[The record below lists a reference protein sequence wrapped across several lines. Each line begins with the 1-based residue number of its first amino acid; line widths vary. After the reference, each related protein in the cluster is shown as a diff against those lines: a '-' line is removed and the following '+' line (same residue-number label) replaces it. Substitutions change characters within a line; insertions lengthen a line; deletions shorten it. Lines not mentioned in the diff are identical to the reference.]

1 MNPSRFR
8 TDDYMQALQGLMPSG
23 QAWAKSQNA
32 VQSAVLRALARSY
45 RQSDADAL
53 ALLRGAFPGTV
64 DAFLPEWE
72 ATLNLPDPCVYNEDQ
87 TTEARQRA
95 VVAKLTSTGA
105 LSRRYYTD
113 VARALGFIVS
123 ITEYRPF
130 RAGMSGAGQPLNHGD
145 WRFTWCVTVISPPVT
160 PENYDA
166 YQQMVCTL
174 TSESPS
180 ETLLIFSH

>member
-72 ATLNLPDPCVYNEDQ
+72 ATLNLPDP
-87 TTEARQRA
+87 
-95 VVAKLTSTGA
+95 
-105 LSRRYYTD
+105 
-113 VARALGFIVS
+113 
-123 ITEYRPF
+123 
-130 RAGMSGAGQPLNHGD
+130 
-145 WRFTWCVTVISPPVT
+145 
-160 PENYDA
+160 
-166 YQQMVCTL
+166 
-174 TSESPS
+174 
-180 ETLLIFSH
+180 